1 MPTELISPSAHAV
14 LKHARFSA
22 YKAREVLGQI
32 KGMHATRA
40 LAVLEATDRAA
51 AIPISKLL
59 SSALA
64 NAQANENLDK
74 EEMYVSTCFAD
85 EATTMKRWRP
95 RARGRATRIR
105 KRTCHITIVVSR
117 LPEEDL
123 ARLRSKKAAEAT
135 SRREKRVA
143 STRKARVEN
152 SQTSNDVKEKE
163 IKDGPEMSDEST
175 TRNEAAEKIAIDLEL
190 EHDDNL
196 AEVEESN
203 ESPSKEESAYRS
215 EASEKLAIDLEI
227 EEEANSGDEE

>member
-1 MPTELISPSAHAV
+1 MPADVISPSSHAV

-40 LAVLEATDRAA
+40 LALLEATDRAA
-51 AIPISKLL
+51 AIPIAKLL

-64 NAQANENLDK
+64 NAETNEDLDK
-74 EEMYVSTCFAD
+74 EDLYVSSCFAD

-152 SQTSNDVKEKE
+152 SKTSVDVSEKE
-163 IKDGPEMSDEST
+163 IKDGSEVSDESA

-190 EHDDNL
+190 EQDDNL
-196 AEVEESN
+196 AEDEESG
-203 ESPSKEESAYRS
+203 ESPSEDESAHRS

-227 EEEANSGDEE
+227 EEEADNGEGE